1 MDVASAVAANASGLK
16 ISERITLPISAMFT
30 LARVEHPR
38 NGAAQ
43 IRQPLGSAGARQP
56 PRRFYVTP
64 MHRIFNQ

>member
-1 MDVASAVAANASGLK
+1 MRSPASAVAANASGLK

-43 IRQPLGSAGARQP
+43 IRQPPGSAGRDN
-56 PRRFYVTP
+56 RRAGSA
-64 MHRIFNQ
+64 